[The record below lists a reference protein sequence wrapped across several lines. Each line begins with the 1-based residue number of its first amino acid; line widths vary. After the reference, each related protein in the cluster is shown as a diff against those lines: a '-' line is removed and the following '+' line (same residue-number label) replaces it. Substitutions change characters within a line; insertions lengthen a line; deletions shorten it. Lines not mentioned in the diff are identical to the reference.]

1 MKSIRILKETTNH
14 WKGVSAGTVIAMMNE
29 EDADSVIQNGEGEL
43 VDQGTATSLH
53 LREITD
59 KLMDID
65 RMLSRGDYREQPFKE
80 LGLHEKLDAICV
92 KLKVLSIRVGDLEA

>member
-29 EDADSVIQNGEGEL
+29 EDADSVIKNGEGEL

-53 LREITD
+53 LREISD

-65 RMLSRGDYREQPFKE
+65 LMLSRGDCREQPFEE
-80 LGLHEKLDAICV
+80 LGMHEKLDMIYAELDRIT
-92 KLKVLSIRVGDLEA
+92 LKVNDLEA

>member
-14 WKGVSAGTVIAMMNE
+14 WKGVSAGTVIAMMND

-59 KLMDID
+59 KQLNMEEVMQGMLDEMIDI
-65 RMLSRGDYREQPFKE
+65 RKT
-80 LGLHEKLDAICV
+80 LHAMRTEPKL
-92 KLKVLSIRVGDLEA
+92 